1 MAKAL
6 KNFMSSFKAE
16 STDGNVR
23 VVCDYENDAYDFV
36 DMLGESEHYS
46 VISFR
51 DHYGYGSRNP
61 VVLGSDADGLVDVL
75 REFDGDAT
83 LAIRFMRIF
92 KDVKN
97 IREATLRGNSQGDW
111 LDVIIYEHSDANLEE
126 GALAVAEVEKEL
138 NEVMRGEVY
147 TVNVYTKNTGTVLA
161 TNEVTGETI
170 NRPYEEWEHFDGCGW
185 VFGYENPGSV
195 IDDLGLV
202 PGGYTSDDFELVD

>member
-6 KNFMSSFKAE
+6 QNFMSSFKAE
-16 STDGNVR
+16 STDGQVR
-23 VVCDYENDAYDFV
+23 VVCDYENDSYDFE
-36 DMLGESEHYS
+36 DILGEPEHYS
-46 VISFR
+46 VIKLR
-51 DHYGYGSRNP
+51 NRYGYGDKNP
-61 VVLGSDADGLVDVL
+61 VALGTDDDGLVDVL

-92 KDVKN
+92 KGVKN
-97 IREATLRGNSQGDW
+97 IYEATLIGSSQGDW

-126 GALAVAEVEKEL
+126 GALAEVEKEL
-138 NEVMRGEVY
+138 NEVMEGEVY

-161 TNEVTGETI
+161 TNQVTGETI
-170 NRPYEEWEHFDGCGW
+170 NRPYEEWEHFDERGW

-195 IDDLGLV
+195 IDDLDLV

>member
-6 KNFMSSFKAE
+6 QNFMSSFKAE
-16 STDGNVR
+16 STDGQVR
-23 VVCDYENDAYDFV
+23 VVCDYENDSYDFE
-36 DMLGESEHYS
+36 DILGEPEHYS
-46 VISFR
+46 VIKLR
-51 DHYGYGSRNP
+51 DRYGYGARNP
-61 VVLGSDADGLVDVL
+61 VALGTDDDGLVDVL

-92 KDVKN
+92 KGVKN
-97 IREATLRGNSQGDW
+97 IYEATLIGSSQGDW

-126 GALAVAEVEKEL
+126 GALAEVEKEL
-138 NEVMRGEVY
+138 NEVMEGEVY

-161 TNEVTGETI
+161 TNQVTGETI
-170 NRPYEEWEHFDGCGW
+170 NRPYEEWEHFDERGW

-195 IDDLGLV
+195 IDDLDLV

>member
-23 VVCDYENDAYDFV
+23 VVCDYEEDVYDFE
-36 DMLGESEHYS
+36 DILGVPERYS
-46 VISFR
+46 VIKLR
-51 DHYGYGSRNP
+51 NRYGYGAKNP
-61 VVLGSDADGLVDVL
+61 VALGTDDDGLVDVM
-75 REFDGDAT
+75 REFDDDAD

-97 IREATLRGNSQGDW
+97 IREATLRGGTQGDW
-111 LDVIIYEHSDANLEE
+111 LDVIIYEHSDANLPD
-126 GALAVAEVEKEL
+126 GALDEVEKEL

-161 TNEVTGETI
+161 TNKVTGETI

-195 IDDLGLV
+195 IDDLDLV
-202 PGGYTSDDFELVD
+202 PGGYISEDFELVD